1 MTDIEKQYALWCEN
15 AVEDPDVAAELSAIA
30 ADPEEIRD
38 RFYQELNFGTAGLR
52 GVIGAGENRMN
63 IYTVRRATQG
73 LAAWMLSCEG
83 TRSAAV
89 AYDSRHKSALF
100 ARETARVLAGNGI
113 TVYLYP
119 QLEPVPVLSYTVRRC
134 GCQAGVM
141 ITASHNPAKYNGYK
155 VYGADGCQLT
165 DHDAGEVTRQIRG
178 VDIFSGVRLAP
189 FDEAKADGRIR
200 MVGQDVLDGY
210 MDCVLSRQVLPGVCE
225 KAGLRLIYTPLNGA
239 GNVPVREMLRRI
251 GAKEVTVVPEQELP
265 DGDFPTA
272 PYPNPEIRQAF
283 DRALVLAE
291 TVEPDLLLA
300 TDPDCDRVGIAVPD
314 GKGGYALM
322 TGNEVGC
329 LLLDYILTRRA
340 AAGTLPER
348 PVAVRSI
355 VTTAM
360 TDAIAADHGCEV
372 REVLT
377 GFKYIGE
384 QIALLEAKG
393 EAERFVLGYEESY
406 GYLSGTYVRDK
417 DAVVASML
425 IVEMAAFYRAQG
437 MTLLDRMQQLYARY
451 GFYRNAVINVA
462 FEGERGMAEMDAIMT
477 GLRTD
482 PPAALAGQPVTAIA
496 DYREQVRRDL
506 TTNEKTAL
514 TLPRSNVLSFR
525 LADGAGVIVR
535 PSGTEP
541 KIKAYVT
548 VIGRDAD
555 DAAAREQALLAAAH
569 TMIGGK

>member
-30 ADPEEIRD
+30 ADPEAIRD
-38 RFYQELNFGTAGLR
+38 RFYQELSFGTAGLR

-165 DHDAGEVTRQIRG
+165 DHDAGEVTKQIRG

-329 LLLDYILTRRA
+329 LLLDYILTQRA

>member
-30 ADPEEIRD
+30 ADPGEIRD

-165 DHDAGEVTRQIRG
+165 DHDAGEVTRQVRG

-482 PPAALAGQPVTAIA
+482 PPAALAGQPVTVIA
-496 DYREQVRRDL
+496 DYRAQVRRDL
-506 TTNEKTAL
+506 TTGETTAL
-514 TLPRSNVLSFR
+514 TLPCSNVLSFR

-555 DAAAREQALLAAAH
+555 DAAAREQALLADAH
-569 TMIGGK
+569 RMIGGK

>member
-1 MTDIEKQYALWCEN
+1 MTDIEKQYALWCKN
-15 AVEDPDVAAELSAIA
+15 AVEDSDVAAELSAVA
-30 ADPEEIRD
+30 ADPEAIRD
-38 RFYQELNFGTAGLR
+38 RFYQELSFGTAGLR

-73 LAAWMLSCEG
+73 LAAWMLSCKG
-83 TRSAAV
+83 TRSAAI

-165 DHDAGEVTRQIRG
+165 DHDAGEVTRQIRE

-210 MDCVLSRQVLPGVCE
+210 MDCVLSRQVLPGMCE

-329 LLLDYILTRRA
+329 LLLDYILTQRA

-360 TDAIAADHGCEV
+360 TDAIAAAHGCEV

-384 QIALLEAKG
+384 QIALLEAQG

-437 MTLLDRMQQLYARY
+437 LTLLDRMQQLYARY

-482 PPAALAGQPVTAIA
+482 PPAALAGQPVTVIA
-496 DYREQVRRDL
+496 DYRAQVRRDL
-506 TTNEKTAL
+506 TTGETTAL
-514 TLPRSNVLSFR
+514 TLPCSNVLSFR

-555 DAAAREQALLAAAH
+555 DAAAREQALLADAH
-569 TMIGGK
+569 RMIGGK

>member
-1 MTDIEKQYALWCEN
+1 MTDIEKQYALWCKN
-15 AVEDPDVAAELSAIA
+15 AVEDPDVAAELSAVA
-30 ADPEEIRD
+30 ADPEAIRD
-38 RFYQELNFGTAGLR
+38 RFYQELSFGTAGLR

-73 LAAWMLSCEG
+73 LAAWMLSCKG
-83 TRSAAV
+83 TRSAAI

-178 VDIFSGVRLAP
+178 VDIFSGVRLAS

-329 LLLDYILTRRA
+329 LLLDYILTQRA

-360 TDAIAADHGCEV
+360 TDAIAAAHGCEV

-437 MTLLDRMQQLYARY
+437 LTLLDRMRQLYARY

-482 PPAALAGQPVTAIA
+482 PPAALAGQPVTVIA
-496 DYREQVRRDL
+496 DYRAQVRRDL
-506 TTNEKTAL
+506 TTGETTAL
-514 TLPRSNVLSFR
+514 TLPCSNVLSFR

-555 DAAAREQALLAAAH
+555 DAAAREQALLADAH
-569 TMIGGK
+569 RMIGGK

>member
-15 AVEDPDVAAELSAIA
+15 AVEDPDVAAELSAVA
-30 ADPEEIRD
+30 ADPEAIRD
-38 RFYQELNFGTAGLR
+38 RFYQELSFGTAGLR

-329 LLLDYILTRRA
+329 LLLDYILTQRA

-360 TDAIAADHGCEV
+360 TDAIAAAHGCEV

-437 MTLLDRMQQLYARY
+437 LTLLDRMQQLYARY

-482 PPAALAGQPVTAIA
+482 PPAALAGQPVTVIA
-496 DYREQVRRDL
+496 DYRAQVRRDL
-506 TTNEKTAL
+506 TTGETTAL
-514 TLPRSNVLSFR
+514 TLPCSNVLSFR

-555 DAAAREQALLAAAH
+555 DAAAREQALLADAH
-569 TMIGGK
+569 RMIGGK

>member
-1 MTDIEKQYALWCEN
+1 MTDIEKQYALWCKN
-15 AVEDPDVAAELSAIA
+15 AVEDSDVAAELSAVA
-30 ADPEEIRD
+30 ADPEAIRD
-38 RFYQELNFGTAGLR
+38 RFYQELSFGTAGLR

-73 LAAWMLSCEG
+73 LAAWMLSCKG
-83 TRSAAV
+83 TRSAAI

-165 DHDAGEVTRQIRG
+165 DHDAGEVTRQIRE
-178 VDIFSGVRLAP
+178 VDIFSGVRLAS

-329 LLLDYILTRRA
+329 LLLDYILTQRA

-360 TDAIAADHGCEV
+360 TDAIAAAHGCEV

-437 MTLLDRMQQLYARY
+437 LTLLDRMRQLYARY

-482 PPAALAGQPVTAIA
+482 PPAALAGQPVTVIA
-496 DYREQVRRDL
+496 DYRAQVRRDL
-506 TTNEKTAL
+506 TTGETTAL
-514 TLPRSNVLSFR
+514 TLPCSNVLSFR

-555 DAAAREQALLAAAH
+555 DAAAREQALLADAH
-569 TMIGGK
+569 RMIGGK

>member
-1 MTDIEKQYALWCEN
+1 MIDIEKQYALWCEN

-30 ADPEEIRD
+30 ADLEEIRD

-437 MTLLDRMQQLYARY
+437 LTLLDRMQQLYARY

-525 LADGAGVIVR
+525 LADGAGVIIR

>member
-30 ADPEEIRD
+30 ADPGEIRD

>member
-1 MTDIEKQYALWCEN
+1 MTDIEKQYALWCKN
-15 AVEDPDVAAELSAIA
+15 AVEDPDVAAELSAVA
-30 ADPEEIRD
+30 ADPEAIRD
-38 RFYQELNFGTAGLR
+38 RFYQELSFGTAGLR

-73 LAAWMLSCEG
+73 LAAWMLSCKG
-83 TRSAAV
+83 TRSAAI

-165 DHDAGEVTRQIRG
+165 DHDAGEVTRQIRE

-329 LLLDYILTRRA
+329 LLLDYILTQRA

-360 TDAIAADHGCEV
+360 TDAIAAAHGCEV

-384 QIALLEAKG
+384 QIALLEAQG

-437 MTLLDRMQQLYARY
+437 LTLLDRMQQLYARY

-482 PPAALAGQPVTAIA
+482 PPAALAGQPVTVIA
-496 DYREQVRRDL
+496 DYRAQVRRDL
-506 TTNEKTAL
+506 ITGETTAL
-514 TLPRSNVLSFR
+514 TLPCSNVLSFR

-555 DAAAREQALLAAAH
+555 DAAAREQALLADAH
-569 TMIGGK
+569 RMIGGK

>member
-1 MTDIEKQYALWCEN
+1 MIDIEKQYALWCEN

-30 ADPEEIRD
+30 ADPEAIRD

>member
-30 ADPEEIRD
+30 ADPEAIRD

-437 MTLLDRMQQLYARY
+437 MTLLDRMEQLYARY

>member
-1 MTDIEKQYALWCEN
+1 MTDIEKQYALWCKN
-15 AVEDPDVAAELSAIA
+15 AVEDPDVAAELSAVA
-30 ADPEEIRD
+30 ADPEAIRD
-38 RFYQELNFGTAGLR
+38 RFYQELSFGTAGLR

-73 LAAWMLSCEG
+73 LAAWMLSCKG
-83 TRSAAV
+83 TRSAAI

-165 DHDAGEVTRQIRG
+165 DHDAGEVTRQIRE
-178 VDIFSGVRLAP
+178 VDIFSGVRLAS

-329 LLLDYILTRRA
+329 LLLDYILTQRA

-360 TDAIAADHGCEV
+360 TDAIAAAHGCEV

-384 QIALLEAKG
+384 QIALLEAQG

-437 MTLLDRMQQLYARY
+437 LTLLDRMRQLYARY

-482 PPAALAGQPVTAIA
+482 PPAALAGQPVTVIA
-496 DYREQVRRDL
+496 DYRAQVRRDL
-506 TTNEKTAL
+506 ATGETTAL
-514 TLPRSNVLSFR
+514 TLPCSNVLSFR

-555 DAAAREQALLAAAH
+555 DAAAREQALLADAH
-569 TMIGGK
+569 RMIGGK